1 MRHNNKDHHRH
12 PLHHQEH
19 DDDGLDEDDR
29 PLSDASSFGG
39 VVEDASG
46 TTVEVRLRDKQRVS
60 QIKNSPALAEKRPAF
75 GRVRCRSF
83 FGQDRTPRKN
93 FNYLEL

>member
-12 PLHHQEH
+12 PLHHLEH

-60 QIKNSPALAEKRPAF
+60 EKKIHRRWPKKDRHLDAF
-75 GRVRCRSF
+75 AAGLFSAKTGPHGTF
-83 FGQDRTPRKN
+83 LIIF
-93 FNYLEL
+93 